1 MAAINEEELD
11 FLLLAAKVEV
21 VDEHL
26 FLGS

>member
-11 FLLLAAKVEV
+11 FPLFSCKTEV
-21 VDEHL
+21 VEEHL